1 MLVLLRRSMH
11 PHSFIEDPGTE
22 SLPCFFP
29 NSDMAMNSWRDDY
42 AYKLLQRFLAPHAAP
57 LTPNSSQLYTSTF
70 AYVINCDCIR
80 IEY

>member
-1 MLVLLRRSMH
+1 MLVLRRSMH

-42 AYKLLQRFLAPHAAP
+42 AYKLLQRFWRH
-57 LTPNSSQLYTSTF
+57 TPRRSLPIQVNYTHLHLHT
-70 AYVINCDCIR
+70 
-80 IEY
+80 